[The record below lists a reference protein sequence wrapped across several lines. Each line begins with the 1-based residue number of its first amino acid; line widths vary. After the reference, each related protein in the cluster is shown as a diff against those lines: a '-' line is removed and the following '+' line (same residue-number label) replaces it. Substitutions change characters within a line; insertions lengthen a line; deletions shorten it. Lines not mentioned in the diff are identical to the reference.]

1 MSYFDIDTNSP
12 GSLSTKLSIDSNQL
26 DSLILDLLG
35 GVLSCISS
43 LLLSFILG
51 AIHDIKCTLVL
62 FAFLPFNVYGMVK
75 KGDYA
80 DKGRESNQIMKIE
93 AGNILSESVVNIKTI
108 FSFNFQK
115 RALELYKN
123 ILNNERRQ
131 FLKSAL
137 MQGFCV
143 GVGLATNSLGVG
155 TLFKLAYTL
164 LRNKKI
170 TFLQLMRTLYVI
182 LNGIESLS
190 AILRNMG
197 DSNKAKLAYK
207 SVFDTLDTEVKISPF
222 YNNN

>member
-1 MSYFDIDTNSP
+1 
-12 GSLSTKLSIDSNQL
+12 
-26 DSLILDLLG
+26 
-35 GVLSCISS
+35 
-43 LLLSFILG
+43 
-51 AIHDIKCTLVL
+51 
-62 FAFLPFNVYGMVK
+62 
-75 KGDYA
+75 
-80 DKGRESNQIMKIE
+80 
-93 AGNILSESVVNIKTI
+93 
-108 FSFNFQK
+108 
-115 RALELYKN
+115 
-123 ILNNERRQ
+123 
-131 FLKSAL
+131 

-207 SVFDTLDTEVKISPF
+207 SVFVYDRVIFYAKNSPDKQNGSHADSDPADQYGSPDDALYADAGF
-222 YNNN
+222 L